1 MILYVLGPE
10 RGELFG
16 TKWAYGTGAG
26 SKVTEDVG
34 QRCPVCQQT
43 VGHLVWLP
51 PHRIELSSAKP
62 EKWGDFLWGSSLSG
76 PMVSARFKTVY
87 EAERLI
93 GIRQF
98 HPSAE
103 IMRVGKRKT
112 GDLPP
117 TLPTYH
123 LVEIERLGPEL
134 DEKASEV
141 IRRRLDCTYCH
152 RGYVER
158 WERVVIKS
166 GSWAGEDIFFPRG
179 LPGTCVVSERFRQ
192 VVEAC
197 RFTNAWLIPA
207 EKYAYDEHRPH
218 LPLHYIR
225 KDHEEL
231 G

>member
-1 MILYVLGPE
+1 MILYVLKPD
-10 RGELFG
+10 RNELFG

-34 QRCPVCQQT
+34 QRCPVCQHT
-43 VGHLVWLP
+43 VGPLEWLP

-62 EKWGDFLWGSSLSG
+62 EKWGDFLWGAGFDLV
-76 PMVSARFKTVY
+76 VSARFKTVY

-93 GIRQF
+93 GIRRF
-98 HPSAE
+98 HPPAE
-103 IMRVGKRKT
+103 IMRVGKKRA

-134 DEKASEV
+134 DEDASEV
-141 IRRRLDCTYCH
+141 IRRRLDCAYCH

-158 WERVVIKS
+158 WEGVVIKS

-179 LPGTCVVSERFRQ
+179 MPGTCVVSERFRQ
-192 VVEAC
+192 VVEAY
-197 RFTNAWLIPA
+197 RLTNAWLIPA
-207 EKYAYDEHRPH
+207 EKWAYDQHRSQWPTD
-218 LPLHYIR
+218 YAR
-225 KDHEEL
+225 EE
-231 G
+231 

>member
-152 RGYVER
+152 LVACEHRLQVH
-158 WERVVIKS
+158 
-166 GSWAGEDIFFPRG
+166 G
-179 LPGTCVVSERFRQ
+179 LPQRPRLDV
-192 VVEAC
+192 
-197 RFTNAWLIPA
+197 LPA
-207 EKYAYDEHRPH
+207 GGPPTPQSWGETHPS
-218 LPLHYIR
+218 PP
-225 KDHEEL
+225 EL
-231 G
+231 GAGGQASASAYRGPRALRA